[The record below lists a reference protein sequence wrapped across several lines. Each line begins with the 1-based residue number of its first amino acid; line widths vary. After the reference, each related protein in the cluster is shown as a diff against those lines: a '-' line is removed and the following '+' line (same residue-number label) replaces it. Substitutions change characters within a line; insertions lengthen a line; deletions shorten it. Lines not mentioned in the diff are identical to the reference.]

1 MLFRSVGRYEGG
13 CYIDIYD
20 AFAGSYNES
29 EALDNINVWDFAK
42 GEATIPPT
50 PEAVLRTVALYYR
63 DHLLRGD
70 E

>member
-1 MLFRSVGRYEGG
+1 MCSSDL
-13 CYIDIYD
+13 
-20 AFAGSYNES
+20 
-29 EALDNINVWDFAK
+29 LDNINVWDFAK